1 MLLRFCSRLVAS
13 VRRMLSTVAVLV
25 DNSLRDL
32 HSSSH
37 PTKAECTKFLLL
49 LLLLQSSSPARYV
62 ALKIKQVVLVKNA
75 EFLQIIHNIHNYK
88 IILYYVKACKTPPF
102 LQLYTSCKNNNIFF
116 EKPAFLCKNPA
127 FIQLNNYKICFFFYK
142 NIHL

>member
-1 MLLRFCSRLVAS
+1 MLLRFRSRLATS
-13 VRRMLSTVAVLV
+13 IRRMISTDAVLV

-37 PTKAECTKFLLL
+37 PMKAECTKFLLL

-62 ALKIKQVVLVKNA
+62 ALKKKGFLVKNA
-75 EFLQIIHNIHNYK
+75 DFLQIIHNYK

-102 LQLYTSCKNNNIFF
+102 LQLYTSCKNNNVFF
-116 EKPAFLCKNPA
+116 
-127 FIQLNNYKICFFFYK
+127 
-142 NIHL
+142 

>member
-1 MLLRFCSRLVAS
+1 MLLCFRSRLVAS
-13 VRRMLSTVAVLV
+13 IRRMLSTDAVLV

-62 ALKIKQVVLVKNA
+62 ALKKTNGVLVKKLT
-75 EFLQIIHNIHNYK
+75 FYKLYIIIKLY
-88 IILYYVKACKTPPF
+88 IILGKS
-102 LQLYTSCKNNNIFF
+102 L
-116 EKPAFLCKNPA
+116 
-127 FIQLNNYKICFFFYK
+127 
-142 NIHL
+142 

>member
-1 MLLRFCSRLVAS
+1 MLLRFRSRLVTS
-13 VRRMLSTVAVLV
+13 IRRMLSTDAVLV

-62 ALKIKQVVLVKNA
+62 ALKKKKRLPCKKMLT
-75 EFLQIIHNIHNYK
+75 FYK
-88 IILYYVKACKTPPF
+88 LYILTKLYIILCKS
-102 LQLYTSCKNNNIFF
+102 L
-116 EKPAFLCKNPA
+116 
-127 FIQLNNYKICFFFYK
+127 
-142 NIHL
+142 

>member
-13 VRRMLSTVAVLV
+13 IRRMLSADSILV
-25 DNSLRDL
+25 DNSLQDM

-62 ALKIKQVVLVKNA
+62 AFKKKNGVLVKKA
-75 EFLQIIHNIHNYK
+75 DFLHIIH
-88 IILYYVKACKTPPF
+88 ILYIF
-102 LQLYTSCKNNNIFF
+102 YT
-116 EKPAFLCKNPA
+116 L
-127 FIQLNNYKICFFFYK
+127 
-142 NIHL
+142 

>member
-1 MLLRFCSRLVAS
+1 MLLCFRSRLVAS
-13 VRRMLSTVAVLV
+13 IRRMLSTDAVLV

-62 ALKIKQVVLVKNA
+62 ALKKKKRRPCKKA
-75 EFLQIIHNIHNYK
+75 DFLQIIHNYK
-88 IILYYVKACKTPPF
+88 IIYY
-102 LQLYTSCKNNNIFF
+102 IR
-116 EKPAFLCKNPA
+116 
-127 FIQLNNYKICFFFYK
+127 
-142 NIHL
+142 

>member
-1 MLLRFCSRLVAS
+1 MLLRFRSRLATS
-13 VRRMLSTVAVLV
+13 IRRMISTDAVLV

-62 ALKIKQVVLVKNA
+62 ALKKKKNGVLVKKLT
-75 EFLQIIHNIHNYK
+75 FYKLYIIIKLY
-88 IILYYVKACKTPPF
+88 IILGKS
-102 LQLYTSCKNNNIFF
+102 L
-116 EKPAFLCKNPA
+116 
-127 FIQLNNYKICFFFYK
+127 
-142 NIHL
+142 